1 MEHDIIAEE
10 FEQHLSGNASKAFYA
25 HLAACAECRSEVAE
39 IDQLTAFV
47 GELKGTEA
55 AAPPVPLGFYSRV
68 ANGIREK
75 QGVGAWDLFSHSAL
89 FFRRMAFAALVVMAV
104 MGGLL
109 ATRDENEGGR
119 EDATA
124 IMARHDAF
132 TAHEESA
139 DRENLLVALV
149 SYGQ

>member
-1 MEHDIIAEE
+1 MAHDIIAEE
-10 FEQHLSGNASKAFYA
+10 FEKHLSGSACQAFYD
-25 HLAACAECRSEVAE
+25 HLTACSECRTEVTEMEQLTSFVAE
-39 IDQLTAFV
+39 
-47 GELKGTEA
+47 LKCMEES
-55 AAPPVPLGFYSRV
+55 APPVPLGFYNHV
-68 ANGIREK
+68 ANGIREQ
-75 QGVGAWDLFSHSAL
+75 QGVGMWDLFSLSAL
-89 FFRRMAFAALVVMAV
+89 FFRRMAFAALVVLAV

-109 ATRDENEGGR
+109 ATRDESAVGV

-132 TAHEESA
+132 AAHEESA